1 MRSSSSRSR
10 EATAVLVAAL
20 AGVSASLPLEA
31 WAQACCASA
40 GAVGLGRLAPPEDAL
55 VGFGV
60 RGTYLYGSSDRDGNF
75 VGAPDGTVE
84 LDLEQDFVATIR
96 VLEHGQLTAVVPIVE
111 TYRQLPGA
119 SEIGGGLGDAQ
130 VAARYDF
137 VEPGRSATWPGIAF
151 SLSAALPTGRAP
163 ESAENPL
170 ATDAT
175 GTGTLQL
182 GAQLAI
188 EKAYRNTFGILTGA
202 ALWRSPRVVGE
213 IHEHRGPAFTALL
226 AVGHSFDPSFSGAV
240 TASYTAELDARFEGA
255 TVPGSGH
262 ELTRLGLSGGYTFS
276 FDWRLQGSAYVDLP
290 VAPLS
295 RNQALGAGLTL
306 VLIRAGW

>member
-10 EATAVLVAAL
+10 DAIALLIAAL
-20 AGVSASLPLEA
+20 AGLSASAPALA

-55 VGFGV
+55 LGFAL
-60 RGTYLYGSSDRDGNF
+60 RGTYLYGTSDRAGAF
-75 VGAPDGTVE
+75 VGAPSGAIE
-84 LDLEQDFVATIR
+84 LDLEQDFVATHR
-96 VLEHGQLTAVVPIVE
+96 VLEHGQVTAVVPIVE
-111 TYRQLPGA
+111 TFRQVPGA
-119 SEIGGGLGDAQ
+119 SEIGGGLGDLQ

-137 VEPGRSATWPGIAF
+137 VEPGMSATWPGIAF
-151 SLSAALPTGRAP
+151 SLNAALPTGRPP
-163 ESAENPL
+163 EAAENPL

-188 EKAYRNTFGILTGA
+188 EKAYRNTFGILTGS

-226 AVGHSFDPSFSGAV
+226 AVGHAFDASFSGAV
-240 TASYTAELDARFEGA
+240 TASYSAELDARLEGA
-255 TVPGSGH
+255 VVAGSGH
-262 ELTRLGLSGGYTFS
+262 ELTRVGLSGGYTFS
-276 FDWRLQGSAYVDLP
+276 FDWRLQGSAYVDVP

-295 RNQALGAGLTL
+295 RNQPLGAGLSL